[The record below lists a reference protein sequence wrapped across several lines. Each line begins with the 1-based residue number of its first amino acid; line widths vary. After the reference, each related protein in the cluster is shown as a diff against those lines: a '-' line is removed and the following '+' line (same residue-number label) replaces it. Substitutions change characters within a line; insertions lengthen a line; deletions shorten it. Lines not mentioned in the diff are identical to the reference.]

1 MQEPKKDGMRGV
13 GVYFIVMMAIML
25 VLYLVWSNVG
35 SQEVWLSDQ
44 EAQSLLKQEGA
55 VKYIEVEPI
64 RVGSGEAGKAALYM
78 EGANNSKIV
87 RYFFVSNV
95 ESFRA
100 QIQRDYPAINVYA
113 QPLQE
118 ESLFVKMLP
127 YLVVLVVGI
136 ILFVVFISRTQGGGG
151 ANGKMMN
158 FGRSQA
164 RMIDKSN
171 NPVTFKHVAGSYEE
185 KEEMQEIVDFLKNPM
200 RFSSLGARIPKG
212 VILVGPPGTG
222 KTFLA
227 KAVAG
232 EAGVPFFSISGSDF
246 VEMFVGVGASRVRD
260 LFDQAKRH
268 APCIV
273 FIDEIDAVGRRRG
286 AGLGGGH
293 DEREQTLNQL
303 LVEMD
308 GFTINQGVI
317 VMAATNRVDILDP
330 ALLRPGRFDRQIVV
344 NRPDIQGR
352 REVLNLYAKGKP
364 MSDDVD
370 LDAIA
375 RMTAGFTPADL
386 ENLLN
391 EAAIMAARKKQP
403 YISMEDVQASLI
415 RVGVGTEK
423 KSRRISEREKRI
435 TAYHEVGH
443 AILHHLLPELDPVH
457 AISIIPTGMAGGYTM
472 SLPQED
478 NMYMTQS
485 EMKAEMAG
493 LLGGRVAEELIIQ
506 DVTSGASNDIERV
519 SEIARNMVT
528 KYGMS
533 KTLGPLQFG
542 EKDEEIFL
550 GKEIGHSRNYGEN
563 VADVIDR
570 EVKELVDEAYARARE
585 VLSAHVEILHRGAE
599 LLMEREKVTGAEF
612 ETLFG

>member
-44 EAQSLLKQEGA
+44 EAQSLLEQEGA

-506 DVTSGASNDIERV
+506 DVTTGASNDIERV

>member
-1 MQEPKKDGMRGV
+1 MGIQWNRASRCCL
-13 GVYFIVMMAIML
+13 F
-25 VLYLVWSNVG
+25 G
-35 SQEVWLSDQ
+35 SSF
-44 EAQSLLKQEGA
+44 
-55 VKYIEVEPI
+55 
-64 RVGSGEAGKAALYM
+64 GSTSEDGEAGAALFHGLALYGRLFPVFRVFGGRTVLLRM
-78 EGANNSKIV
+78 QRNGSAGPAG
-87 RYFFVSNV
+87 
-95 ESFRA
+95 SFRA

-506 DVTSGASNDIERV
+506 DVTTGASNDIERV

>member
-506 DVTSGASNDIERV
+506 DVTTGASNDIERV

>member
-44 EAQSLLKQEGA
+44 EAQSLLEQEGA

-78 EGANNSKIV
+78 EGTNNSKIV

-95 ESFRA
+95 ESFRE
-100 QIQRDYPAINVYA
+100 QIQKEYPGINVYA

-493 LLGGRVAEELIIQ
+493 LLGGRIAEELIIQ
-506 DVTSGASNDIERV
+506 DVTTGASNDIERV

>member
-1 MQEPKKDGMRGV
+1 MQEPKRDGMRGI
-13 GVYFIVMMAIML
+13 GVYFIVMMAVML

-44 EAQSLLKQEGA
+44 EAQSLLEQEGA

-64 RVGSGEAGKAALYM
+64 RVGSGEAGRAALYM

-100 QIQRDYPAINVYA
+100 QIQKEHPGINVYA

-127 YLVVLVVGI
+127 YLVVLVVGV

-391 EAAIMAARKKQP
+391 EAAIIAARKKQP
-403 YISMEDVQASLI
+403 YICMEDVQASLI
-415 RVGVGTEK
+415 RVGVGAEK

-506 DVTSGASNDIERV
+506 DVTTGASNDIERV

-533 KTLGPLQFG
+533 KTLGLLQFG

-585 VLSAHVEILHRGAE
+585 VLSAHVEILHKGAE